1 MEERAFRAGDIV
13 RHFKRETVD
22 ADSDR
27 YLYMIVG
34 EATHSE
40 TRERMMV
47 YAALYGDGGLFVRP
61 LDMFLSEVDHEKY
74 PQIRQKYRFELVER
88 PEARAT

>member
-1 MEERAFRAGDIV
+1 MDERTFRAGDIV

-22 ADSDR
+22 PETDK

-47 YAALYGDGGLFVRP
+47 YAALYGDGALFVRP
-61 LDMFLSEVDHEKY
+61 LEMFLSEVDREKY
-74 PQIRQKYRFELVER
+74 PDIKQKYRFELVER
-88 PEARAT
+88 AE

>member
-1 MEERAFRAGDIV
+1 MDERTFRAGDIV

-22 ADSDR
+22 PETDK

-47 YAALYGDGGLFVRP
+47 YAAL
-61 LDMFLSEVDHEKY
+61 
-74 PQIRQKYRFELVER
+74 
-88 PEARAT
+88 

>member
-1 MEERAFRAGDIV
+1 MDERTFRAGDIV

-22 ADSDR
+22 PSSDQ
-27 YLYMIVG
+27 YLYRIVG

-40 TRERMMV
+40 TREKMMV

-74 PQIRQKYRFELVER
+74 PGIKQKYRFELVER
-88 PEARAT
+88 PE

>member
-1 MEERAFRAGDIV
+1 METREFRAGDIV

-22 ADSDR
+22 PASDK

-40 TRERMMV
+40 TREKMMV

-61 LDMFLSEVDHEKY
+61 LEMFLSEVDHEKY
-74 PQIRQKYRFELVER
+74 PGIKQKYRFELVVR
-88 PEARAT
+88 PE

>member
-1 MEERAFRAGDIV
+1 MDERNFRVGDIV

-22 ADSDR
+22 PATDP

-34 EATHSE
+34 TATHSE
-40 TRERMMV
+40 TGEQMMV
-47 YAALYGDGGLFVRP
+47 YSPLYGDGGLFVRP

-74 PQIRQKYRFELVER
+74 PDIRQKYRFELE
-88 PEARAT
+88 ESAEQA

>member
-1 MEERAFRAGDIV
+1 MDERSFRAGDVV

-22 ADSDR
+22 PETDI

-40 TRERMMV
+40 TREKMMV

-61 LDMFLSEVDHEKY
+61 LEMFLSEVDHEKY
-74 PQIRQKYRFELVER
+74 PEIRQKYRFELVER
-88 PEARAT
+88 PE